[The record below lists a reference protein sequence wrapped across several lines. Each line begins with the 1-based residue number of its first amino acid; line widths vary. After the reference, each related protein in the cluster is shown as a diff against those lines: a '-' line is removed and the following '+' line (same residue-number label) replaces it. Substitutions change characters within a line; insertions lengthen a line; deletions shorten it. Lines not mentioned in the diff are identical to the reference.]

1 MAGYIGFPTIFS
13 TLAFADSAA
22 PLIKLKSPL
31 ETLPPLSSFTPLTTN
46 SLAAPDDYVKPV
58 AASGTVAAVA
68 EYKSTGWP
76 NFSEKT
82 NRFAFDAHKGKP
94 ILNYQYSP
102 KFGLLKAKEHCYQN
116 KCTNN
121 GLYTYVS
128 KE

>member
-31 ETLPPLSSFTPLTTN
+31 ETLPALSSFTPLPPN

-68 EYKSTGWP
+68 EYK
-76 NFSEKT
+76 
-82 NRFAFDAHKGKP
+82 
-94 ILNYQYSP
+94 
-102 KFGLLKAKEHCYQN
+102 
-116 KCTNN
+116 
-121 GLYTYVS
+121 
-128 KE
+128 